1 MRIIAKR
8 SPRVFWEQHAN
19 AEGPLKAWHADVEKK
34 RWATPAQV
42 KADYPRASIV
52 ANDRV
57 VFNIVG
63 NQYRLIVAIKYRM
76 GLVFIRFIG
85 KHSDYDEIDATTI

>member
-8 SPRVFWEQHAN
+8 PLRAFWEQHAN

-34 RWATPAQV
+34 RWTTPAQV

-63 NQYRLIVAIKYRM
+63 NQYRLIVAIKYQL
-76 GLVFIRFIG
+76 GIVYVRFIG
-85 KHSDYDEIDATTI
+85 KHVDYDHIDATTI